1 MSILDTPSPFY
12 TPEKTSNWP
21 LAVRYGLIWAATGFI
36 LTLVGFLTDTDASM
50 PSTPTSIKIAYSIL
64 SLGVAI
70 WCIRTAII
78 TDRDEQLGGLIEY
91 GRAAGLGMKVGLVTG
106 SLGAILQVI
115 YTKVINPSYTET
127 MLDATRE
134 QMEKQGLSDE
144 QIDQAITYSEMFMG
158 PIPTMIL
165 FILVAL
171 FFTLIISLIAAAVL
185 KKSPYPG

>member
-12 TPEKTSNWP
+12 TPEKTSNWS

-50 PSTPTSIKIAYSIL
+50 PTTPTSLKIAYSIL

-78 TDRDEQLGGLIEY
+78 TDRDEQLGGLIEF
-91 GRAAGLGMKVGLVTG
+91 GRATGLGIKTGLVTG
-106 SLGAILQVI
+106 VVGAVLQVI
-115 YTKVINPSYTET
+115 YTKVINSSYTET

-134 QMEKQGLSDE
+134 QMEKQGLSDD
-144 QIDQAITYSEMFMG
+144 QIDQAIKYSEMFMG
-158 PIPTMIL
+158 PMPTTIM

-171 FFTLIISLIAAAVL
+171 FFALIISLIAAAIL
-185 KKSPYPG
+185 KKSPYPA